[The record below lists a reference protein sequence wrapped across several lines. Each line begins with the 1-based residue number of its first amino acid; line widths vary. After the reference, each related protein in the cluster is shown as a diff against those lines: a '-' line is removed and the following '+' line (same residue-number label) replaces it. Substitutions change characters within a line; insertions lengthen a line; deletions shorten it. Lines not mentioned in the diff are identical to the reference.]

1 MTDQPVIEAEKPE
14 ELSKV
19 NSLIDEGKLDEALKL
34 LNNYKQKERLN
45 HRDKALCH
53 LLQCKILFW
62 QGKYKELIKLAE
74 QIYKESRRLEN
85 IFLKV
90 DSLLIMTHALAML
103 DKIAEAF
110 DLIKQGEELIKTIP
124 QKLTKAYK
132 QIEAYLAFIKGYLC
146 SIRGGRTPNNADLA
160 LKYLEHSLALREE
173 LGIKHEIAE
182 VLGEMAWTRLIK
194 GELNRALKYAERS
207 LVLAKESSKKYYIA
221 SSFKFLGQIF
231 HAKGDLDRGIRN
243 YEQSLVLFKELNNK
257 DRLAWVLNNVSSAY
271 RMGGEYERALE
282 CIGQSM
288 ALHRELGKLRML
300 ADNYDYLIQILIDKS
315 DLERAQISLHEMEQI
330 KNQLK
335 DEDINLTYLYDKA
348 LVLKTSLRARDRG
361 KAEEIYSQFLEDEN
375 LDFESKYT
383 VLLNLCE
390 LLLTELRITNDQ
402 GVLDELKQF
411 IGQLLEI
418 AEKSHSHWIMGETY
432 LLQAKLALMSLN
444 LKEARRLL
452 TQGQQVAEK
461 YGLKMLAR
469 KISNEHDELLKQL
482 TIWENLKK
490 SEATLTERLR
500 LARLNEQMDNM
511 LRKRVVEPDEVKE
524 EESVVILII
533 SKGGNPIFS
542 QSFEEGWSFQDH
554 LFGGFLS
561 AVNSFSD
568 EIFSQGLDR
577 AIFGEYTIIMNAVSP
592 FIICYLFKGQSFLA
606 QQRIKHFIDT
616 IQNDKKIWE
625 PIKKYYQANRLVQE
639 KDIPSLDSLVNEIF
653 IERAILH

>member
-1 MTDQPVIEAEKPE
+1 
-14 ELSKV
+14 
-19 NSLIDEGKLDEALKL
+19 
-34 LNNYKQKERLN
+34 
-45 HRDKALCH
+45 
-53 LLQCKILFW
+53 
-62 QGKYKELIKLAE
+62 
-74 QIYKESRRLEN
+74 
-85 IFLKV
+85 
-90 DSLLIMTHALAML
+90 
-103 DKIAEAF
+103 
-110 DLIKQGEELIKTIP
+110 
-124 QKLTKAYK
+124 
-132 QIEAYLAFIKGYLC
+132 
-146 SIRGGRTPNNADLA
+146 
-160 LKYLEHSLALREE
+160 
-173 LGIKHEIAE
+173 
-182 VLGEMAWTRLIK
+182 MAWTRLIK

-402 GVLDELKQF
+402 GVLDELTQF

-418 AEKSHSHWIMGETY
+418 AEKSHSYWILCETY
-432 LLQAKLALMSLN
+432 LLQAKLSLLTFNIKKSQRFLTQAHQIAERFDLNQLMVKIADEEEDLDKKLDLWER
-444 LKEARRLL
+444 LKEEDAP
-452 TQGQQVAEK
+452 
-461 YGLKMLAR
+461 M
-469 KISNEHDELLKQL
+469 
-482 TIWENLKK
+482 
-490 SEATLTERLR
+490 SERME
-500 LARLNEQMDNM
+500 LARLDEKVVKLIQ
-511 LRKRVVEPDEVKE
+511 KRTIFTAQVSEEKITVSKE
-524 EESVVILII
+524 
-533 SKGGNPIFS
+533 
-542 QSFEEGWSFQDH
+542 
-554 LFGGFLS
+554 
-561 AVNSFSD
+561 
-568 EIFSQGLDR
+568 
-577 AIFGEYTIIMNAVSP
+577 
-592 FIICYLFKGQSFLA
+592 
-606 QQRIKHFIDT
+606 
-616 IQNDKKIWE
+616 KKIC
-625 PIKKYYQANRLVQE
+625 
-639 KDIPSLDSLVNEIF
+639 
-653 IERAILH
+653 